1 MILRTIAI
9 ALKGF
14 MRRPG
19 DLAARYGG
27 EEFVLLLPQV
37 DAQAASHIA
46 GDIRATVEQMQLA
59 HPASPVSPYVTI
71 SLGGMTTQPYDGQV
85 DPQFFRDADAA
96 LYAAKAQGRN
106 RVVWQTTAG

>member
-1 MILRTIAI
+1 M
-9 ALKGF
+9 
-14 MRRPG
+14 
-19 DLAARYGG
+19 
-27 EEFVLLLPQV
+27 

-85 DPQFFRDADAA
+85 DRGNSSGTPMRPSMQPRRE
-96 LYAAKAQGRN
+96 GRN

>member
-1 MILRTIAI
+1 MTNL
-9 ALKGF
+9 G
-14 MRRPG
+14 
-19 DLAARYGG
+19 
-27 EEFVLLLPQV
+27 VW
-37 DAQAASHIA
+37 
-46 GDIRATVEQMQLA
+46 QLA

-96 LYAAKAQGRN
+96 LYAAKARGRN